1 VTAAPDALPTH
12 AGPFALGTFA
22 RDGGPPFAGLVAGD
36 RVRDLRGDLGGG
48 GDRPGDLTVRRLLE
62 DWDAVLPRLGELA
75 ASTGGSG
82 TGGGTWLPL
91 AGLEILAPLQP
102 GQVLQSGA
110 NYRQH
115 VVDLVL
121 AEHRADGGQ
130 RPAAEVRAWA
140 EQMMDDRTAT
150 GRPYVFIG
158 LPSAICGP
166 YDDVVL
172 PHRGRRHDWE
182 LELAAVIGRPARH
195 VSPAD
200 ALAHVAGY
208 TICNDL
214 TTRDRVYRPDLKA
227 IGTDWLEAKNAPT
240 FLPTGPWVVPAAF
253 VGDPMDLRITL
264 RHNGA
269 VRQDESTKD
278 MIFGI
283 AELIAYIST
292 IVALRPGDLV
302 LTGSP
307 AGNGAHWGTFLE
319 PGDVMEG
326 AITGLGFQRNR
337 CVAEAAAP
345 APASAPQRPK
355 EQS

>member
-1 VTAAPDALPTH
+1 VPDVLPTH

-22 RDGGPPFAGLVAGD
+22 RAGAPPFAGLVAGD
-36 RVRDLRGDLGGG
+36 RVRDLRDDLGP
-48 GDRPGDLTVRRLLE
+48 RTVRQLLE
-62 DWDAVLPRLGELA
+62 DWDAVLSRLGELA
-75 ASTGGSG
+75 A
-82 TGGGTWLPL
+82 GGGGGRWLPL
-91 AGLEILAPLQP
+91 AGVEILAPLRP

-115 VVDLVL
+115 VVDLVV
-121 AEHRADGGQ
+121 AEHRAGGDQ
-130 RPAAEVRAWA
+130 RPEAEVRAWG
-140 EQMMDDRTAT
+140 EQMMDDRAAS

-172 PHRGRRHDWE
+172 PRRGSEHDWE

-195 VSPAD
+195 VAPAD

-253 VGDPMDLRITL
+253 VGDPMDLRVTL

-278 MIFGI
+278 MLFGI
-283 AELIAYIST
+283 AELIAYVTS
-292 IVALRPGDLV
+292 IVALQPGDLV

-307 AGNGAHWGTFLE
+307 AGNGAHWGTFLA

-326 AITGLGFQRNR
+326 AISGLGFQRNR
-337 CVAEAAAP
+337 CVAEAGAP
-345 APASAPQRPK
+345 APSSTRAPQHPK
-355 EQS
+355 EQA